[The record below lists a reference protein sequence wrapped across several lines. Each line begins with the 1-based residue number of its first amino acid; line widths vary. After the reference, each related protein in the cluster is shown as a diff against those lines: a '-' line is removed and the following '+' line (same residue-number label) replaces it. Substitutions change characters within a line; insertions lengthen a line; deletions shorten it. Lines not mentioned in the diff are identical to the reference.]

1 MIRILQATC
10 ESRLFFYIYPTR
22 IHTLSPST
30 LIRISLFFEPKEFK
44 EFREQCLFIP
54 ASLNLKHSSMHLS
67 LPCTTSISVVYS
79 IYLCRR

>member
-10 ESRLFFYIYPTR
+10 ESRLFFYIYPTLIR
-22 IHTLSPST
+22 PLSPST

-54 ASLNLKHSSMHLS
+54 ASLNLKHSSMHSPTVMHPLV
-67 LPCTTSISVVYS
+67 LRLVH
-79 IYLCRR
+79 LLQ